1 MAQDFAQR
9 YPQVD
14 GQGNFGSVDNDPPA
28 AMRYT
33 ESRMSKAA
41 MSVVADL
48 DKDTVDFKENYD
60 GTEQEQAI
68 TAAQQAAESAKVP
81 PPNGAADAPPP
92 APTCDATQV
101 QGLVGQVLEDAT
113 AEQAR
118 ADAGAK
124 TVRVL
129 EPDQMVTME
138 FDGERLNIEVDATK
152 KIVAVRCG

>member
-1 MAQDFAQR
+1 MTAPATR
-9 YPQVD
+9 LLPLALVAVLAACSP
-14 GQGNFGSVDNDPPA
+14 GNMPED
-28 AMRYT
+28 
-33 ESRMSKAA
+33 
-41 MSVVADL
+41 
-48 DKDTVDFKENYD
+48 D

-101 QGLVGQVLEDAT
+101 QGLVGQPLEDAT

-118 ADAGAK
+118 TDAGAK

>member
-1 MAQDFAQR
+1 MTAPATR
-9 YPQVD
+9 LLPLALVTVLAACSP
-14 GQGNFGSVDNDPPA
+14 GNTPED
-28 AMRYT
+28 
-33 ESRMSKAA
+33 
-41 MSVVADL
+41 
-48 DKDTVDFKENYD
+48 D

-118 ADAGAK
+118 VDAGAK

>member
-1 MAQDFAQR
+1 MSAPATR
-9 YPQVD
+9 LLPLALVAVLAACSP
-14 GQGNFGSVDNDPPA
+14 GNTPEA
-28 AMRYT
+28 A
-33 ESRMSKAA
+33 
-41 MSVVADL
+41 
-48 DKDTVDFKENYD
+48 
-60 GTEQEQAI
+60 GPEQEQAT
-68 TAAQQAAESAKVP
+68 TAAQQPAESAKVP

-118 ADAGAK
+118 VDAGAK

>member
-1 MAQDFAQR
+1 MTAPATR
-9 YPQVD
+9 LLPLALVAVLAACSP
-14 GQGNFGSVDNDPPA
+14 GNTPEDV
-28 AMRYT
+28 
-33 ESRMSKAA
+33 
-41 MSVVADL
+41 
-48 DKDTVDFKENYD
+48 

-129 EPDQMVTME
+129 EPNQMVTME